1 MPEHK
6 QMPGMSYQIISQNA
20 QQAETEYTYFCPYCM
35 RKSTVR
41 SMVVFCPAGCKRI
54 NFRALSVYSTT
65 LSPACFRGFQSKRFK
80 RKNSGAGTFGS
91 DNTNQRKAKAFRG
104 NYGTGVLVD
113 AAAHLQVYAEFR
125 HGEKQKGRRVWR

>member
-1 MPEHK
+1 
-6 QMPGMSYQIISQNA
+6 
-20 QQAETEYTYFCPYCM
+20 
-35 RKSTVR
+35 
-41 SMVVFCPAGCKRI
+41 MVVFCPAGCKRI
-54 NFRALSVYSTT
+54 NFRTLSVYSTT

-125 HGEKQKGRRVWR
+125 HGEKKKAVELGVKRITEDEFNEMIGRRVE